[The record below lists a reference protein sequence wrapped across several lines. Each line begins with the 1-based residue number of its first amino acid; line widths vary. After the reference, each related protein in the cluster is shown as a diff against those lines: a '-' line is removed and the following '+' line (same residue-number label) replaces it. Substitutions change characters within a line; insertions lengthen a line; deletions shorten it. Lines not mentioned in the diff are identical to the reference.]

1 MFAAVDFHLHTFT
14 KADFV
19 SEGAPRASWPQR
31 IDGCLGKDQSR
42 AGPTDGRQSQSR
54 LLAKCRL
61 RQRVAWLGESAVME
75 WMPPPDG
82 IAMCQGGDVC
92 RIPPNG
98 EGIHEK
104 S

>member
-1 MFAAVDFHLHTFT
+1 MPRLQVCSLALIAETVART
-14 KADFV
+14 
-19 SEGAPRASWPQR
+19 GARS
-31 IDGCLGKDQSR
+31 LV
-42 AGPTDGRQSQSR
+42 T
-54 LLAKCRL
+54 LLSPGTAIERPL
-61 RQRVAWLGESAVME
+61 EIAPVME